1 MLLPSSYY
9 SFSDTIFLLKVKF
22 DILLGKFLWSLLYK
36 PSDYLD
42 WHLFGIYWSS
52 IVFTVV
58 CCYFWYRICLDLPVF
73 CGVLEI
79 FAAQIV
85 SSKFFFPPH
94 THKIFCW
101 NFVDSVEGI
110 CLLLSVEASF
120 LLAFMLLSLDG
131 LILSVFTSLG
141 ASLIEFFSVLT
152 TRMIVCSYTL
162 NSLLLGDFF
171 SSVLLLVVDLS

>member
-1 MLLPSSYY
+1 M
-9 SFSDTIFLLKVKF
+9 
-22 DILLGKFLWSLLYK
+22 
-36 PSDYLD
+36 
-42 WHLFGIYWSS
+42 
-52 IVFTVV
+52 
-58 CCYFWYRICLDLPVF
+58 
-73 CGVLEI
+73 
-79 FAAQIV
+79 
-85 SSKFFFPPH
+85 
-94 THKIFCW
+94 
-101 NFVDSVEGI
+101 EGI